1 MASGLEIIPDADI
14 GREWAREESLDYA
27 DPLRHL
33 MHGADEDED
42 DTQTGRVRGD
52 DGPHTDATVLL
63 PAQRPSVLGDTLAL
77 SFPDTPAHGAT
88 TPITVH
94 LKVDASPGCGGMHWP
109 AGQTLGNYLAWRGT
123 DAIVGRTVLELGAG
137 TGLVG
142 FVAGALGADVVIT
155 DQAMLLPL
163 MRENVALNGLKD
175 RVRVAELNWGEPL
188 PPELRK
194 MDVVL
199 AADCVYF
206 EPAFPL
212 LVQTLV
218 DLVGEETE
226 VLFCYKKRR
235 KADKRF
241 FNLLKKH
248 FTWSEVTDDP
258 ARPIY
263 SKDAISLF
271 RLRRR
276 T

>member
-1 MASGLEIIPDADI
+1 MSSHLEVIPDEDV
-14 GREWAREESLDYA
+14 GREREIEENLDYA

-33 MHGADEDED
+33 MHGADDFSD
-42 DTQTGRVRGD
+42 DDV
-52 DGPHTDATVLL
+52 PHTDATVL
-63 PAQRPSVLGDTLAL
+63 PAQRPSILGDTITLT
-77 SFPDTPAHGAT
+77 FPDPVAHVGVA
-88 TPITVH
+88 PVKVR
-94 LKVDASPGCGGMHWP
+94 LKVDATSGCGGMHWP
-109 AGQTLGNYLAWRGT
+109 AGQTLGNYLAWRGASALT
-123 DAIVGRTVLELGAG
+123 GRTIVELGAG

-142 FVAGALGADVVIT
+142 FVAAECAGDVLIT
-155 DQAMLLPL
+155 DQAPLLPL
-163 MRENVALNGLKD
+163 MRENTLLNGLKN
-175 RVRVAELNWGEPL
+175 RVKVAELNWGVLAPL
-188 PPELRK
+188 PKELRK
-194 MDVVL
+194 KVDMVL

-218 DLVGEETE
+218 DLVHGETE

-263 SKDAISLF
+263 NKDAISLF
-271 RLRRR
+271 RLHRRH
-276 T
+276 

>member
-1 MASGLEIIPDADI
+1 MSSHLEVIPDEEV
-14 GREWAREESLDYA
+14 GRERELEENLDYA

-33 MHGADEDED
+33 MHGADDFSD
-42 DTQTGRVRGD
+42 DGEGD
-52 DGPHTDATVLL
+52 DGPHADATVL
-63 PAQRPSVLGDTLAL
+63 PAQRPSILGDTITLT
-77 SFPDTPAHGAT
+77 FPDSVAHVGAT
-88 TPITVH
+88 PVNVR

-109 AGQTLGNYLAWRGT
+109 AGQTLGNYLAWRG
-123 DAIVGRTVLELGAG
+123 ASALAGRTIVELGAG

-142 FVAGALGADVVIT
+142 FVAGALGGNVLIT
-155 DQAMLLPL
+155 DQAPLLPL
-163 MRENVALNGLKD
+163 MRENTALNGLED
-175 RVRVAELNWGEPL
+175 RVKVAELNWGEPL
-188 PPELRK
+188 PEELQEK
-194 MDVVL
+194 VDMVL

-212 LVQTLV
+212 LVQTLF
-218 DLVGEETE
+218 DLVHEDTE

-263 SKDAISLF
+263 NKDAISLF
-271 RLRRR
+271 RLHRRH
-276 T
+276 

>member
-1 MASGLEIIPDADI
+1 MSSHLEVILDEEV
-14 GREWAREESLDYA
+14 GREREVEENLDYT

-33 MHGADEDED
+33 MHGADDFSD
-42 DTQTGRVRGD
+42 DD
-52 DGPHTDATVLL
+52 APHIDATIL
-63 PAQRPSVLGDTLAL
+63 PAQRPSILGDTITLT
-77 SFPDTPAHGAT
+77 FPDPVAHVGVA
-88 TPITVH
+88 PVNVR

-109 AGQTLGNYLAWRGT
+109 AGQTLGNYLAWRGSS
-123 DAIVGRTVLELGAG
+123 ALAGRTIVELGAG

-142 FVAGALGADVVIT
+142 FVAGALGGDVLIT
-155 DQAMLLPL
+155 DQAPLLSL
-163 MRENVALNGLKD
+163 MRENTALNGLED
-175 RVRVAELNWGEPL
+175 RVKVAELNWGVLAVCAMGEPL
-188 PPELRK
+188 PEELRK
-194 MDVVL
+194 KVDMVL

-218 DLVGEETE
+218 DLVHDETE

-263 SKDAISLF
+263 NKDAISLF
-271 RLRRR
+271 RLHRRH
-276 T
+276 